1 LPEPRV
7 GAVVVGQAKASP
19 TQLTPQHPMLFHQ
32 IRENIALPTIQPT
45 DKNEKHSRKAD
56 ASSTDAV

>member
-1 LPEPRV
+1 MPEPRV
-7 GAVVVGQAKASP
+7 GAVVVGQPKASP
-19 TQLTPQHPMLFHQ
+19 TQLTAQHPMLFHQ